1 MAQRND
7 LDLFATGLADLLAG
21 VDSNESAAAAQN
33 VADVLRLMA
42 MSVTDNKWADG

>member
-7 LDLFATGLADLLAG
+7 LDLFATGISDLLAG
-21 VDSNESAAAAQN
+21 IDSNESVAASQN
-33 VADVLRLMA
+33 IADVLRLMA